1 MPFSQDNVT
10 GTKGKRLSLED
21 LPCSAQEITGNR
33 VVFSSGVFSHDTN
46 VSCGIETV
54 SEDVDTGG
62 VAWTEVA

>member
-10 GTKGKRLSLED
+10 GPKGKRLSLED
-21 LPCSAQEITGNR
+21 LLCSAQEIKGNR
-33 VVFSSGVFSHDTN
+33 VVFSSDVFSHDTN

-62 VAWTEVA
+62 VAWMDVA

>member
-21 LPCSAQEITGNR
+21 LHCSAQEITGNR

-54 SEDVDTGG
+54 
-62 VAWTEVA
+62 